1 MVIRRSRRVPECP
14 HHGDARQSRS
24 GQRQVKTKREAP
36 AKQREHG
43 VPRNKPRNKQK
54 APPAEV
60 AAETVEEWGK
70 KKKKKKQD
78 SDLLRDAMAAYFY
91 HSTPEIT
98 KAPHLD

>member
-1 MVIRRSRRVPECP
+1 M
-14 HHGDARQSRS
+14 
-24 GQRQVKTKREAP
+24 KTKREAP

-54 APPAEV
+54 ARAAEV
-60 AAETVEEWGK
+60 SAETVEEREKKK

>member
-1 MVIRRSRRVPECP
+1 MS
-14 HHGDARQSRS
+14 
-24 GQRQVKTKREAP
+24 
-36 AKQREHG
+36 
-43 VPRNKPRNKQK
+43 
-54 APPAEV
+54 
-60 AAETVEEWGK
+60 AETVEEREKKKKK